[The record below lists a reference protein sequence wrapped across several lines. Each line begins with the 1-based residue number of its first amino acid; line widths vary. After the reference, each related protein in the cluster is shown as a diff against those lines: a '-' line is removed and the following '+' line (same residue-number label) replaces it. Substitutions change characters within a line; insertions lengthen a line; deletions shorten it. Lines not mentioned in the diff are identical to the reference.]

1 MPHIHAH
8 SILKHGKSLIPHAG
22 FQNTSRSFH
31 KQVDK
36 LPHKSRHSVATYQN
50 EREETLENAL
60 LQKGLME
67 SRKET
72 NVN

>member
-1 MPHIHAH
+1 MQGPRTLAEASTSRQTNCHIH
-8 SILKHGKSLIPHAG
+8 LD
-22 FQNTSRSFH
+22 TT
-31 KQVDK
+31 
-36 LPHKSRHSVATYQN
+36 VATYQN
-50 EREETLENAL
+50 EREETLENAS